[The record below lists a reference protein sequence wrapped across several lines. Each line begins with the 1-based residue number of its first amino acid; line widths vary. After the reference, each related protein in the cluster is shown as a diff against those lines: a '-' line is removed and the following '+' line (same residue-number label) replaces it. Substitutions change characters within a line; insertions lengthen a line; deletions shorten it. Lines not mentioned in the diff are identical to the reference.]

1 MKKGE
6 SLISLEERIKIGQ
19 MICLLLF
26 MILSHRIFLAI
37 MCDNHA
43 MKKVLI
49 NLIFLRM
56 SILLMI
62 ISLLLMRVSI
72 LLLIISLETLKY
84 IYL

>member
-1 MKKGE
+1 MIC
-6 SLISLEERIKIGQ
+6 LLLY

-49 NLIFLRM
+49 NLLFLRM

-62 ISLLLMRVSI
+62 ISLLLDILVLDCQAIITYRLNLYGAVSRN
-72 LLLIISLETLKY
+72 
-84 IYL
+84 

>member
-1 MKKGE
+1 
-6 SLISLEERIKIGQ
+6 
-19 MICLLLF
+19 

-49 NLIFLRM
+49 NLLFLRM
-56 SILLMI
+56 NILLMI

-72 LLLIISLETLKY
+72 LLLIISLETLKC
-84 IYL
+84 IYLLKIKISKKTTQFNNHLLI